1 MKGQVKD
8 EVKKARSE
16 RLLTLNEQDGRR
28 FREEFLGST
37 VEVLIEDYKHGYWE
51 GLTDNYLR
59 VGLEGLSA
67 DRNWQNTLIK
77 ARLMVLLDDGVLGI
91 VLQEKQV

>member
-16 RLLTLNEQDGRR
+16 RLLALNEQDGRR
-28 FREEFLGST
+28 FREQFLGST
-37 VEVLIEDYKHGYWE
+37 VEVLIEDFKHGHWE

-67 DRNWQNTLIK
+67 DHDWQNTLVK
-77 ARLMVLLDDGVLGI
+77 ARLTTLLDDGVLGI